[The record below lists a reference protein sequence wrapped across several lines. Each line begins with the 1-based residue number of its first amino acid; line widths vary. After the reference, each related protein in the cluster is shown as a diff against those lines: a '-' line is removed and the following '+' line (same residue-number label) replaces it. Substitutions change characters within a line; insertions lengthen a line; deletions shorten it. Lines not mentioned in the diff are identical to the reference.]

1 MPENSPN
8 VSSFS
13 YDEIYNHGNHHCTHD
28 NDDQASC
35 PALSGEKL
43 LTSVAAGE
51 SFEGLTVLLQVSI
64 AVVDVVILPFIVIS
78 TFAIGHLS

>member
-1 MPENSPN
+1 MF
-8 VSSFS
+8 SS
-13 YDEIYNHGNHHCTHD
+13 DEIYNHGNHNCTHD
-28 NDDQASC
+28 DDHQASC

-78 TFAIGHLS
+78 TLAIGHLS